1 MCALSGPSQLMRE
14 KEIAIPAFRE
24 HLYGTEIV
32 TVRHFFFA
40 LKSPCGASKPN
51 PAYHLFQTVLARVR
65 LSASVILASRYP
77 LSISAGVSERPRSFM
92 VSKME

>member
-1 MCALSGPSQLMRE
+1 MRE

-40 LKSPCGASKPN
+40 LKSPCGASLRRLKR
-51 PAYHLFQTVLARVR
+51 LLAVR
-65 LSASVILASRYP
+65 
-77 LSISAGVSERPRSFM
+77 
-92 VSKME
+92 